1 MQKETII
8 SNEDKYN
15 LLTGRTPILVA
26 RHLSHNLKKAGINM
40 TKEQWSVLAILWKTD
55 GCSQQML
62 AKQTYRDK
70 PSITRLI
77 NHLEKEEYVIR
88 KPAKNDKRLNLI
100 YLTNK
105 AKSIEKEVIT
115 VMNET
120 IETATKGISDT
131 EIELIKKAF
140 YTIYQNLQKQTL

>member
-1 MQKETII
+1 
-8 SNEDKYN
+8 
-15 LLTGRTPILVA
+15 
-26 RHLSHNLKKAGINM
+26 M